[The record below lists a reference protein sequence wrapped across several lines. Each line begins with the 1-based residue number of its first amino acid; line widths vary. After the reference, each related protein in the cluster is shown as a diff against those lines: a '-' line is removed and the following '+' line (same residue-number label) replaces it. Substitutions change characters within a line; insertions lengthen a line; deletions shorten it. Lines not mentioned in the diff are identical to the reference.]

1 MNKHYPSVYD
11 LAIQL
16 LGEFE
21 IANPTL
27 NQIKTAESFILN
39 VIYEGK
45 FYVDQNLSRKEIL
58 CLYWAA
64 QGKSTQ
70 EIGEILHLAVG
81 TIETYRKRILK
92 KLKVKNM
99 IQAVFTGLK
108 YAHICQDEINYCN
121 SCNLSNCQHAKY
133 PFSGTLFLK

>member
-1 MNKHYPSVYD
+1 MNKSYPSVNE
-11 LAIQL
+11 LALQL
-16 LGEFE
+16 LNEFE
-21 IANPTL
+21 ISNPTL
-27 NQIKTAESFILN
+27 NQIKTAQSFILN

-45 FYVDQNLSRKEIL
+45 FYVNSHLSRKEIL

-64 QGKSTQ
+64 MGKSTQ

-92 KLKVKNM
+92 KLKAKNM
-99 IQAVFTGLK
+99 IQAVFAGVK
-108 YAHICQDEINYCN
+108 YAHICQDKINLCNNDPN
-121 SCNLSNCQHAKY
+121 SCHHAKY